1 MHLADETVPTS
12 HCEIKAGSTQHTPLR
27 GVSLDSVLRRAA
39 FRSVLLDNTGIEVA
53 LPVPAV
59 DVTSSAPDT
68 QLGTLGTL
76 LPQSACNTELRT
88 AAACVLH
95 IVDAV

>member
-1 MHLADETVPTS
+1 MHLADETLPTS
-12 HCEIKAGSTQHTPLR
+12 HCKIKAGSTQHTPPR
-27 GVSLDSVLRRAA
+27 GVPLDSVLRRAA

-53 LPVPAV
+53 LVVPAV
-59 DVTSSAPDT
+59 DVTSSSADT
-68 QLGTLGTL
+68 QFDTL

-88 AAACVLH
+88 AVACVLH

>member
-27 GVSLDSVLRRAA
+27 GVSLDSVLRCAA

-53 LPVPAV
+53 LVVPAV
-59 DVTSSAPDT
+59 DVTSSSSEVFTALLKPD
-68 QLGTLGTL
+68 L
-76 LPQSACNTELRT
+76 S
-88 AAACVLH
+88 
-95 IVDAV
+95 